1 MAQKKKPDYAH
12 IKTDEMISDL
22 EKKIAKVYKQAAD
35 DMQSTIDKYFA
46 RFKDKDKEKRQ
57 QVLDGKITEQEYK
70 NWRINKMTRG
80 DRYKAMRDKYAERMT
95 RANEV
100 AIAYVNDSTPSIYSL
115 NRNFAVY
122 VIETKTGQMDF
133 TLFNERVV
141 KRLIIE
147 EPNLMPYYPKDKAVK
162 RGIDLAYG
170 KRKITENVTSGI
182 LQGLAIDKIAKNL
195 QRDIPN
201 MNFASARRSARTAAT
216 GAQNAGR
223 IDSYLAA
230 EKMGIKLKKEWL
242 ATIDSHTRDSH
253 KRLDGE
259 AVDNDK
265 EFSNG
270 CMYPGDPNGRPEE
283 VMNCRCTLIANLD
296 DVDTSDALRRVRD
309 PFTGKNIVISDMTF
323 AQWENT
329 KRGEGYYYQDKK
341 RK

>member
-1 MAQKKKPDYAH
+1 MAKRKKPDYAH

-22 EKKIAKVYKQAAD
+22 EKKIAKVYKQAAN
-35 DMQSTIDKYFA
+35 DMQKTVDDYFA
-46 RFKDKDKEKRQ
+46 IFKEHDKKKHQ
-57 QVLDGKITEQEYK
+57 QVLDGELTEQEYK
-70 NWRINKMTRG
+70 NWRLNKMVRG
-80 DRYKAMRDKYAERMT
+80 KTYTDMRDKYAERIT
-95 RANEV
+95 KANEV
-100 AIAYVNDSTPSIYSL
+100 AIALVNDETPSIYSL
-115 NRNFAVY
+115 NRNFAAY

-147 EPNLMPYYPKDKAVK
+147 EPDLMPYYPKDKAVK

-182 LQGLAIDKIAKNL
+182 LQGLPLMNISKNL
-195 QRDIPN
+195 QKSIPN
-201 MNFASARRSARTAAT
+201 MNKASAIRAARTAAT

-223 IDSYLAA
+223 IDCYTQA
-230 EKMGIKLKKEWL
+230 EKMGIKLKKQWL

-270 CMYPGDPNGRPEE
+270 CMYPGDPNGKPAEIY
-283 VMNCRCTLIANLD
+283 NCRCTLIASID
-296 DVDTSDALRRVRD
+296 DVDTSDALRRIRD
-309 PFTGKNIVISDMTF
+309 PETGRNIVISDMTF

-329 KRGEGYYYQDKK
+329 KRK
-341 RK
+341 